1 MSSYWE
7 RRAELDM
14 KVAQDSADKIL
25 ERIQDYHKDAAAEIS
40 DMATRIRKRFAASYG
55 LSDDDADKM
64 LAQPCGREEYMQL
77 LNQISRLGKNNP
89 RRRYLMAKA
98 AAPSYSYRISLQ
110 ESMRDQLSAI
120 TSRIAEREEK
130 GIRGHL
136 MDVVDDQSKRTAF
149 NLAKQSG
156 IGFQFG
162 GISEKLTS
170 RIISTPWSGRSFSA
184 RVWTNQARLEELLN
198 RELRNGILNGASI
211 DKTSQIIAEAMDVSM
226 HRARCLVRTETTY
239 AANQADLQ
247 TYSELGISSYRYVA
261 MLDSRTS
268 EICRKLDGQTF
279 KVSEA
284 QAGKNFPPMHPYC
297 RSRTISNLEDQDL
310 DKMKRIARDPETG
323 EYEKVPATMAY
334 KEWED
339 SFALAKEESRKW
351 RGGKTDV
358 NWPIVQSE
366 EYRAKFDKIT
376 DDPATNQAI
385 YQRAIWALNNRSGTS
400 GEEIYA
406 IDKSRKEKE
415 IARVT
420 NQNYNGYVLRTKQFE
435 KSIKE
440 SNPKDLIILHNHP
453 RSTLPSNT
461 DINELFKM
469 PGSSG
474 IIACHNGDVYYY
486 SSPKRLITKDDD
498 DEAEHAMN
506 SYSGTRLYQQKILE
520 YLAEKAGFEF
530 RTL

>member
-120 TSRIAEREEK
+120 TSRITEREEK

-162 GISEKLTS
+162 GISEKLAS

-247 TYSELGISSYRYVA
+247 TYNELGISSYRYVA

-268 EICRKLDGQTF
+268 EICRKLDGQIF

-323 EYEKVPATMAY
+323 EYEKVPATMTY
-334 KEWED
+334 KEWENKFSAIESSIFTKQSGGKLED
-339 SFALAKEESRKW
+339 GSKTKPTKGWQVDHAVRFYREVSRRAEYADARKISSNVPEFSVDQVEEIRKHVFIRTHKFEDESEHKFFPSYQEALAW
-351 RGGKTDV
+351 
-358 NWPIVQSE
+358 Q
-366 EYRAKFDKIT
+366 
-376 DDPATNQAI
+376 
-385 YQRAIWALNNRSGTS
+385 
-400 GEEIYA
+400 
-406 IDKSRKEKE
+406 
-415 IARVT
+415 
-420 NQNYNGYVLRTKQFE
+420 
-435 KSIKE
+435 
-440 SNPKDLIILHNHP
+440 
-453 RSTLPSNT
+453 
-461 DINELFKM
+461 
-469 PGSSG
+469 
-474 IIACHNGDVYYY
+474 
-486 SSPKRLITKDDD
+486 RLIDGNYTDLDVLFLNHELK
-498 DEAEHAMN
+498 ELTLI
-506 SYSGTRLYQQKILE
+506 S
-520 YLAEKAGFEF
+520 EF
-530 RTL
+530 GYNQTMAHIVASKEFPWWPECRKKGMRDYVSDFPAD